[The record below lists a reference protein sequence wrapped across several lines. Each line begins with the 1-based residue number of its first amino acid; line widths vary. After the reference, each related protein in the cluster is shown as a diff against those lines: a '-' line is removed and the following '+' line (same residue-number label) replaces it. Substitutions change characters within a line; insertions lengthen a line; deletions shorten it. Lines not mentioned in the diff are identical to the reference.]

1 MSSPSA
7 NAASAKKMREV
18 RPSPSKTVKYTATV
32 TKGTVTYTKAKKE
45 LVKETKLNHHKPS
58 SPVNHTISGKLE
70 SSNAK
75 TRKQVLS
82 LGASKSNNTAVN
94 GVKVN
99 GKLNQKTCTKEV
111 GRQLREGLRNSKR
124 RLEETNH
131 IDKIQSPT
139 KRMKGAINLAE
150 AASKKAA
157 VEKPLLNG
165 HLKKEVPEKNLER
178 NRPKR
183 ATAGKSTP
191 GKQAHG
197 KTENA
202 SCENRST
209 SQAESLHKP
218 QDSMGKHEKGS
229 SKSGWGMLGEIPI
242 LRPSTKEF
250 HDPLIYIE
258 SVRAQVEK
266 YGMCRV
272 IPPPDW
278 RPECKLNDEMRFVT
292 QIQHIHK
299 LGRRWGPNVQRLACI
314 KKHLKSQGIT
324 MDELPLI
331 GKGCGFLGLLPLLV
345 RVHMQLYAPFAFM
358 LNRTPVQLTLQ
369 SVRSLPLVRYDAGR
383 LWESFARRLCTATFL
398 LLACYF
404 TQGNTLYSIL
414 VFRFKDLLLSLLF
427 LLLSSTAMD
436 IDSLGLNVA
445 SECYWTVPK
454 VFSKQV
460 TMLPS

>member
-1 MSSPSA
+1 MKVSKVNGITRMSSPSA
-7 NAASAKKMREV
+7 NTASAKKMREV

-45 LVKETKLNHHKPS
+45 LVKETKLNHHKSS
-58 SPVNHTISGKLE
+58 SPVNHTISGKTE

-82 LGASKSNNTAVN
+82 LGAAKPNNTAVN

-99 GKLNQKTCTKEV
+99 GKLNQKTCTTEV

-124 RLEETNH
+124 RLEEANH
-131 IDKIQSPT
+131 IDKTQLPT
-139 KRMKGAINLAE
+139 KKLKGAAGVTE
-150 AASKKAA
+150 AQSKKAP

-165 HLKKEVPEKNLER
+165 HVKKPGSQEVPQKSLER

-183 ATAGKSTP
+183 AAAGKNTP
-191 GKQAHG
+191 GKQAHN

-202 SCENRST
+202 SCENHST
-209 SQAESLHKP
+209 SHTESLHKP
-218 QDSMGKHEKGS
+218 HDSTGKPEKVGS
-229 SKSGWGMLGEIPI
+229 IKSGWATKEEIPI
-242 LRPSTKEF
+242 LRPSVKEF

-278 RPECKLNDEMRFVT
+278 RPECKLNEEMRFVT

-331 GKGCGFLGLLPLLV
+331 GECFPPLRGATEGNLESCPSGACSVAALRQLKDTWLL
-345 RVHMQLYAPFAFM
+345 
-358 LNRTPVQLTLQ
+358 
-369 SVRSLPLVRYDAGR
+369 
-383 LWESFARRLCTATFL
+383 C
-398 LLACYF
+398 
-404 TQGNTLYSIL
+404 
-414 VFRFKDLLLSLLF
+414 
-427 LLLSSTAMD
+427 
-436 IDSLGLNVA
+436 
-445 SECYWTVPK
+445 
-454 VFSKQV
+454 
-460 TMLPS
+460 

>member
-1 MSSPSA
+1 MCTLTEVAWERDSVQGSEKETVKGVRTAEYGLPVIGMLWLIVTLLIYFSVFCFLHSAPHATLLALQVSKVNGITRMSSPSA

-58 SPVNHTISGKLE
+58 SPVNHTISGKIE

-124 RLEETNH
+124 RLEETNL

-139 KRMKGAINLAE
+139 KRMKGAVNLAE

-157 VEKPLLNG
+157 VEKPFLNG
-165 HLKKEVPEKNLER
+165 HLKKEVPEKSLER

-331 GKGCGFLGLLPLLV
+331 GKGCGFIGLLPLLV
-345 RVHMQLYAPFAFM
+345 SIHIQLHAPFAFM
-358 LNRTPVQLTLQ
+358 LNE
-369 SVRSLPLVRYDAGR
+369 PL
-383 LWESFARRLCTATFL
+383 F
-398 LLACYF
+398 
-404 TQGNTLYSIL
+404 N
-414 VFRFKDLLLSLLF
+414 
-427 LLLSSTAMD
+427 
-436 IDSLGLNVA
+436 
-445 SECYWTVPK
+445 
-454 VFSKQV
+454 
-460 TMLPS
+460 

>member
-7 NAASAKKMREV
+7 NTASAKKMREV

-58 SPVNHTISGKLE
+58 SPVNHTISGKME

-82 LGASKSNNTAVN
+82 LGVAKPNNTAVN

-124 RLEETNH
+124 RLEEANH
-131 IDKIQSPT
+131 VDKTQSPT
-139 KRMKGAINLAE
+139 KKIKGAPSVTE
-150 AASKKAA
+150 APNKKAP
-157 VEKPLLNG
+157 VEKPVLNG
-165 HLKKEVPEKNLER
+165 HVKKPGSQEVPQKSLER

-183 ATAGKSTP
+183 AAAGKNTP
-191 GKQAHG
+191 GKQAHS

-202 SCENRST
+202 SCENHST
-209 SQAESLHKP
+209 SQTESLHKP
-218 QDSMGKHEKGS
+218 HDSTGKQEKGNI
-229 SKSGWGMLGEIPI
+229 KSGWAMMEEIPI

-258 SVRAQVEK
+258 SIRAQVEK

-278 RPECKLNDEMRFVT
+278 RPECKLNEEMRFVT

-331 GKGCGFLGLLPLLV
+331 GEC
-345 RVHMQLYAPFAFM
+345 FAFPWPF
-358 LNRTPVQLTLQ
+358 LAVHNRW
-369 SVRSLPLVRYDAGR
+369 SY
-383 LWESFARRLCTATFL
+383 
-398 LLACYF
+398 
-404 TQGNTLYSIL
+404 
-414 VFRFKDLLLSLLF
+414 
-427 LLLSSTAMD
+427 
-436 IDSLGLNVA
+436 
-445 SECYWTVPK
+445 
-454 VFSKQV
+454 
-460 TMLPS
+460 

>member
-1 MSSPSA
+1 MSTLSA
-7 NAASAKKMREV
+7 NTASAKKMRDV

-45 LVKETKLNHHKPS
+45 LVKETKLNHHKLS
-58 SPVNHTISGKLE
+58 TPVNHTISGKME

-82 LGASKSNNTAVN
+82 LGVAKPNNTAIN

-124 RLEETNH
+124 RLEEANH
-131 IDKIQSPT
+131 IDKIQSPV
-139 KRMKGAINLAE
+139 KKVKGATNVTE
-150 AASKKAA
+150 TPSKKAPS
-157 VEKPLLNG
+157 VERPLLNG
-165 HLKKEVPEKNLER
+165 HVKKPGSQEVPQKSLER

-183 ATAGKSTP
+183 AAAAGKNTP
-191 GKQAHG
+191 GKQAHS

-202 SCENRST
+202 SCEHYST
-209 SQAESLHKP
+209 SQTESLHKP
-218 QDSMGKHEKGS
+218 HDSTGKHEKGS
-229 SKSGWGMLGEIPI
+229 IKSGWATMEEIPI
-242 LRPSTKEF
+242 LRPSPKEF

-278 RPECKLNDEMRFVT
+278 RPECKLNEEMRFVT

-299 LGRRWGPNVQRLACI
+299 LSRRWGPNVQRLACI

-324 MDELPLI
+324 MEELPLI
-331 GKGCGFLGLLPLLV
+331 GESLI
-345 RVHMQLYAPFAFM
+345 
-358 LNRTPVQLTLQ
+358 RT
-369 SVRSLPLVRYDAGR
+369 G
-383 LWESFARRLCTATFL
+383 FL
-398 LLACYF
+398 LLF
-404 TQGNTLYSIL
+404 
-414 VFRFKDLLLSLLF
+414 
-427 LLLSSTAMD
+427 
-436 IDSLGLNVA
+436 VA
-445 SECYWTVPK
+445 SNHFER
-454 VFSKQV
+454 
-460 TMLPS
+460 